1 MKMDFEKTIS
11 TPMDQT
17 NPNLRYEN
25 LMGECEMQW
34 AWVDKSHMIDGWM
47 QPN

>member
-11 TPMDQT
+11 TPMDET

-25 LMGECEMQW
+25 LMGECEMQ
-34 AWVDKSHMIDGWM
+34 
-47 QPN
+47 

>member
-11 TPMDQT
+11 TPMDQM

-25 LMGECEMQW
+25 LMGECEMQ
-34 AWVDKSHMIDGWM
+34 
-47 QPN
+47 